1 MEKMYP
7 VIDYIR
13 NMGVLPTMESDVY
26 FDALNNSDY

>member
-1 MEKMYP
+1 MYP

-13 NMGVLPTMESDVY
+13 YVGVLPTMKSDVH